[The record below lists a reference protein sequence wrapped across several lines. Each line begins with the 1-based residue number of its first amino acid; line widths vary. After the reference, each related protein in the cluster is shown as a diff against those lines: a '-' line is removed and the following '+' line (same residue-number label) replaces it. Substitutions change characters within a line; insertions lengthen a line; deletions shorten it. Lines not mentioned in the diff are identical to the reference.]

1 LSFIKLDKQLYRKNF
16 YTIAIDS
23 IQSKEFGATVDLR
36 DEGGNHICELHLF
49 KNMEQAG
56 KDARD
61 YWEEYVHGDRQMA
74 IELLGV
80 DTLMSWAY
88 GELGGPGSV
97 KVKNLEDWLDL
108 YLENPDEHF
117 ESGPFDI
124 ELIGENIVEE
134 LGFKPT
140 VAYSME

>member
-23 IQSKEFGATVDLR
+23 ISTTQFGAIVDLR
-36 DEGGNHICELHLF
+36 DEGGNHICQLHLF
-49 KNMEQAG
+49 KSEEEAG
-56 KDARD
+56 QEARA
-61 YWEEYVHGDRQMA
+61 YWEEYIHGDREMA
-74 IELLGV
+74 TELLGV
-80 DTLMSWAY
+80 DTLLSWAY

-97 KVKNLEDWLDL
+97 KVKNLEEWLDL
-108 YLENPDEHF
+108 YLETPDEHF
-117 ESGPFDI
+117 ESGPYDI

-140 VAYSME
+140 IAYSMD

>member
-1 LSFIKLDKQLYRKNF
+1 MSFIKLGQELYRKNF

-23 IQSKEFGATVDLR
+23 IQSREFGATVDLR

-49 KNMEQAG
+49 KSEEDAG
-56 KDARD
+56 QEARA
-61 YWEEYVHGDRQMA
+61 YWEEYLHGDRASA

-80 DTLMSWAY
+80 DTLLSWAY
-88 GELGGPGSV
+88 GELGGPGST

-108 YLENPDEHF
+108 YLDDPSEHF
-117 ESGPFDI
+117 EEGPFEI
-124 ELIGENIVEE
+124 ELVGENIVEE

-140 VAYSME
+140 TAFSMG